1 MKPGDWLSERMVFG
15 ILVIIGYLTLA
26 TLILTG
32 YAASKGVSDTM
43 QGVVLGAMGAGIPLI
58 LQATFRT
65 DRVDK
70 VNANT
75 MATLASTAAATT
87 PQAVTVTNPV
97 SDPVNVQTTE
107 GA

>member
-1 MKPGDWLSERMVFG
+1 MKRHDFISERMIFG
-15 ILVIIGYLTLA
+15 VLTIVGYLTLA

-65 DRVDK
+65 DRIDQTR
-70 VNANT
+70 AETAST
-75 MATLASTAAATT
+75 MATALAVSTPAATPPT
-87 PQAVTVTNPV
+87 PPEPAP
-97 SDPVNVQTTE
+97 
-107 GA
+107 